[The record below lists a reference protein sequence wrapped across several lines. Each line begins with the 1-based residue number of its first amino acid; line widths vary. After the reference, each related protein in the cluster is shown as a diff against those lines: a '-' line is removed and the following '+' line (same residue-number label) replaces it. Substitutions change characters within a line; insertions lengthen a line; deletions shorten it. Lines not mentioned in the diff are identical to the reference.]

1 MIPLVQT
8 YFVYLQLDRRPFE
21 EKISSGHI
29 WDSCMK
35 LEFCN
40 LSEEVKTNFF
50 PGIHHLSN
58 KSDLYTVSYTF
69 VLETECKSFSEL
81 RENARKT
88 WQSRVEFH
96 RGNLSSTG
104 WLGPSEGADGAGQGI
119 LGQGILDCQTSKPRL
134 WRRDIS
140 GQWLSESSSDKETAL
155 RSKILDGPFADPW
168 SQIWLENICLGHK
181 RWPTKNLSVWRR
193 SSKVGRTH
201 FFLLQVEFMASS
213 HRFSTE
219 PYTTDPEHIG
229 NNFIHLT
236 NYSINKDSENFEQN
250 TDPDSPKVG
259 LKSHLEDRGR
269 NASGFK
275 VVADQPLEVS
285 SGKLCDREETNMG
298 QRSNFIIFFIHSNRS
313 PCMFHLF

>member
-1 MIPLVQT
+1 MFNFSCQKVRLIDWVYPFNIFSGTKNGLNLLVPKCI
-8 YFVYLQLDRRPFE
+8 LQLDRRPFE

-81 RENARKT
+81 RENAKKT

-181 RWPTKNLSVWRR
+181 RWPTENLSVWRR
-193 SSKVGRTH
+193 SSKVGWTH
-201 FFLLQVEFMASS
+201 FLFFKLNWWLFLIGFLLNPTQQ
-213 HRFSTE
+213 
-219 PYTTDPEHIG
+219 I
-229 NNFIHLT
+229 
-236 NYSINKDSENFEQN
+236 QN
-250 TDPDSPKVG
+250 
-259 LKSHLEDRGR
+259 
-269 NASGFK
+269 
-275 VVADQPLEVS
+275 
-285 SGKLCDREETNMG
+285 
-298 QRSNFIIFFIHSNRS
+298 I
-313 PCMFHLF
+313 